1 MLGVVYMHYMRSERE
16 LLKDCACHRL
26 RTAARVV
33 TRSYDEA
40 LRPSGLRA
48 SQFAVLAAATA
59 DEVLSI
65 TSLASFLGMDRSTLT
80 RNLRPLESQGLVRVG
95 VEGWRR
101 SRALEIT
108 AKGRAKLA
116 SALPHWQQ
124 AQRALQRKL
133 GGERWDLIRSELEEL
148 IRLA

>member
-1 MLGVVYMHYMRSERE
+1 
-16 LLKDCACHRL
+16 
-26 RTAARVV
+26 
-33 TRSYDEA
+33 
-40 LRPSGLRA
+40 
-48 SQFAVLAAATA
+48 
-59 DEVLSI
+59 
-65 TSLASFLGMDRSTLT
+65 
-80 RNLRPLESQGLVRVG
+80 VRVG

-116 SALPHWQQ
+116 NALPRWQQ

-133 GGERWDLIRSELEEL
+133 GDERWDLIRSELEEL